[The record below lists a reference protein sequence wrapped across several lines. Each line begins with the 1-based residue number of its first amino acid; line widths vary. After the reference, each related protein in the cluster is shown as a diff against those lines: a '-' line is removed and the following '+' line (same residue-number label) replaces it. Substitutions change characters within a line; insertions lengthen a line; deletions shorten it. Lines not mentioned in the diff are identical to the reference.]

1 MDNDYHLFKS
11 DILSGLITYSTDK
24 NMAANME
31 TITAQRAH
39 EIIDMNR
46 HGEKPLSLLEN
57 DKAKAPKKH
66 KDLLEDDINRFD
78 SSKRKKK
85 NKNRNVPNNIKPQ
98 VNNAENGNADA
109 DKSNYRPQ
117 RNNNN
122 RRRNYPPKVDNN
134 DQEG

>member
-57 DKAKAPKKH
+57 DRAKAPKKH

-85 NKNRNVPNNIKPQ
+85 NKNRNVSNNNIRPQ
-98 VNNAENGNADA
+98 VNNTEDGNAN
-109 DKSNYRPQ
+109 SNKNNDRPQ
-117 RNNNN
+117 RNNN
-122 RRRNYPPKVDNN
+122 RRNYPPKVENN
-134 DQEG
+134 GQEG